1 MIGIILSIF
10 AIVAIIGLSIYF
22 ALDIRKHKDANVA
35 DLATIN
41 TDINNEKEDRLSTL
55 KFVVDQV
62 NKTNLDMDTAYTEKL
77 GNLAQADTVLNDK
90 YAKLETGFGS
100 IINLVDENGNALP
113 LTGAPAPAGAGS
125 SKVKLMKEVSVVGGM
140 TVNDIRPNERGD
152 GVLNAFKACGPA
164 NAGGVSKCIEFP
176 NQAGDVYLTAF
187 NDTKSI
193 VLASPTEVKNDLSVV
208 NGKFNIKKAPTTGA
222 STNVMSM
229 SYFEVGE
236 NAMTVLQ
243 SEGTNNNLVLKS
255 PKDVLINGKSV
266 NVLSDHMYLPK
277 KLSLMDPAMQ
287 TLPATIEMNDQNDLH
302 IKAPIGRKVFLNNVD
317 IIELAN
323 KVVSIST
330 DMNDLREAVNKRDAS
345 SSTPISTS
353 PSPAPTA

>member
-1 MIGIILSIF
+1 MLEIILSIF
-10 AIVAIIGLSIYF
+10 AIFAIIGLSIYF
-22 ALDIRKHKDANVA
+22 AWDVQKHKDDNVA
-35 DLATIN
+35 DIATIN
-41 TDINNEKEDRLSTL
+41 KDINNEKVDRLSTL

-62 NKTNLDMDTAYTEKL
+62 NKTNSDMDAAYTKKL
-77 GNLAQADTVLNDK
+77 GNLAEADTVINDK

-100 IINLVDENGNALP
+100 IIRLVDMNGNTLP
-113 LTGAPAPAGAGS
+113 ITGAPAGS

-140 TVNDIRPNERGD
+140 TVNDIRPNQMGD

-164 NAGGVSKCIEFP
+164 NTGGVSKCIEFP

-208 NGKFNIKKAPTTGA
+208 NGKFNMKKAPTTGGA

-229 SYFEVGE
+229 YYSKVGE

-255 PKDVLINGKSV
+255 PKDILINGKSV
-266 NVLSDHMYLPK
+266 HVLSDQIHLPK
-277 KLSLMDPAMQ
+277 KLFLMDPAMQ

-302 IKAPIGRKVFLNNVD
+302 IKAPIGRKVLLNNVD
-317 IIELAN
+317 ITELAN
-323 KVVSIST
+323 TVVSIST
-330 DMNDLREAVNKRDAS
+330 DIHELRKIVNNRET
-345 SSTPISTS
+345 STPAPIPTSTTT
-353 PSPAPTA
+353 PAPTA

>member
-1 MIGIILSIF
+1 
-10 AIVAIIGLSIYF
+10 
-22 ALDIRKHKDANVA
+22 LDVRKHKDENVT

-41 TDINNEKEDRLSTL
+41 KDINNEKEDRLSTL

-62 NKTNLDMDTAYTEKL
+62 NKTNSDMDAAYTEKL

-100 IINLVDENGNALP
+100 IINLVDKNGNALP

-125 SKVKLMKEVSVVGGM
+125 SKIKLMKEVSVVGGM
-140 TVNDIRPNERGD
+140 TVNDIRPNEMGD
-152 GVLNAFKACGPA
+152 GVLNTFKACGPA

-176 NQAGDVYLTAF
+176 NQAGDVYLTTF

-208 NGKFNIKKAPTTGA
+208 NGKINMKKAPATGA
-222 STNVMSM
+222 PTNVMSM

-243 SEGTNNNLVLKS
+243 SEGTNNSLILKS
-255 PKDVLINGKSV
+255 PKDILINGKNV
-266 NVLSDHMYLPK
+266 NVISDQILLPK
-277 KLSLMDPAMQ
+277 KLLLMDPTKQ
-287 TLPATIEMNDQNDLH
+287 TMPARIEMNDQNDLH
-302 IKAPIGRKVFLNNVD
+302 ITAPIGQKVLLNNID
-317 IIELAN
+317 ITELASR
-323 KVVSIST
+323 VVSIRT
-330 DMNDLREAVNKRDAS
+330 DIDDLRKVVNDRETLPTTTTA
-345 SSTPISTS
+345 
-353 PSPAPTA
+353 PAPTTTTPTPTA